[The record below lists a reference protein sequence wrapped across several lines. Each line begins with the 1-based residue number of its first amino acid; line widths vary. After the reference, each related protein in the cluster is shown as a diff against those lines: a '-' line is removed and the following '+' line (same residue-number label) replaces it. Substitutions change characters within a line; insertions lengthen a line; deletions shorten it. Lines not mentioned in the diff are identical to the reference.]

1 MTNSVERREEQ
12 RERQQQQ
19 QQQQK
24 GGDDISIK
32 TATTAYWRN
41 ADDRFFWNK
50 NLIAADLIDDDSM
63 STRDNISV
71 TNTSQVDVES
81 NVDLISVNDDD
92 DNEND
97 NNNDEEIIN
106 EEKNSTEYNED
117 RARDKFILP
126 IIQGFVQVEVYENKL
141 PVIIENDPKLSAKS
155 ANNKAQKNSVE
166 LKLALIS
173 RRSRFRL
180 GKNKRLL
187 YSYRFQI

>member
-24 GGDDISIK
+24 VGDDISIK

-92 DNEND
+92 DEND
-97 NNNDEEIIN
+97 NNNNNEEEIIN
-106 EEKNSTEYNED
+106 EEKNSTEYNDED

-155 ANNKAQKNSVE
+155 PNSKAQKNSVE

-187 YSYRFQI
+187 

>member
-19 QQQQK
+19 QQQQQK

-32 TATTAYWRN
+32 SVTTAYWRN

-92 DNEND
+92 END
-97 NNNDEEIIN
+97 NNNEEEIIN
-106 EEKNSTEYNED
+106 NEEKSSTEYNDED

-126 IIQGFVQVEVYENKL
+126 IIQGFFQIEVYENKL

-155 ANNKAQKNSVE
+155 ANNKAQRNSVE

-187 YSYRFQI
+187 